1 MADPFLDQIM
11 GSTVWEGSGKTRGCP
26 LWQLS
31 VDFSIFHLLYPENV
45 SLFNRHALGKELA
58 VIICLF
64 LCFWNRPSAWY
75 LLACSCPPN
84 FWKKGKAACSYDQG
98 CFWGA
103 PWWNCHNS
111 TYTYS
116 PLVCDWLALKGECQL
131 FMSGLKCSPRGEV
144 KSNEVN
150 EGVVGSYIKITL
162 SKLALAS

>member
-11 GSTVWEGSGKTRGCP
+11 GSAVWEGSGKTRGSP
-26 LWQLS
+26 LWQFSLG
-31 VDFSIFHLLYPENV
+31 FSIFHLLYPENV
-45 SLFNRHALGKELA
+45 SLFNCHALGKELA

-75 LLACSCPPN
+75 LLALVPQIFGRKEKLPAAMT
-84 FWKKGKAACSYDQG
+84 KGAFEGLLDETATTL
-98 CFWGA
+98 
-103 PWWNCHNS
+103 S

-131 FMSGLKCSPRGEV
+131 FLFGLKCLPRGEV
-144 KSNEVN
+144 KSNQ
-150 EGVVGSYIKITL
+150 GVVGSYIQITL